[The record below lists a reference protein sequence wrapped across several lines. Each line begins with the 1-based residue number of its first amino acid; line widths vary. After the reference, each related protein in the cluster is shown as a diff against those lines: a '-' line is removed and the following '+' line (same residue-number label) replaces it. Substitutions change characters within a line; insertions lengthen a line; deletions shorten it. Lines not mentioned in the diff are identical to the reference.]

1 MKATVVWDEAKDLLN
16 QAKHGIS
23 FKQAAQLLLSDEIQL
38 EIFDADHSDNE
49 ERLMTLGPANGKLIL
64 VVWAEREEDVI
75 RIISA
80 RKASRRELFLYYK
93 FTDGP

>member
-1 MKATVVWDEAKDLLN
+1 MN

-23 FKQAAQLLLSDEIQL
+23 FKEAAQLLLSDEIQL
-38 EIFDADHSDNE
+38 EVFDADHSDNE

-64 VVWAEREEDVI
+64 VVWTEREEDVI

-80 RKASRRELFLYYK
+80 RRASRKEIFLYYK
-93 FTDGP
+93 FVSGQ

>member
-1 MKATVVWDEAKDLLN
+1 MNSRIEWNDAKNLLN

-23 FKQAAQLLLSDEIQL
+23 FKEASQLLLSDEIQL

-49 ERLMTLGPANGKLIL
+49 ERLMTVGPVNGKLIL
-64 VVWAEREEDVI
+64 VVWTEREEDVV

-80 RKASRRELFLYYK
+80 RKASRKEIFLYYK
-93 FTDGP
+93 FKSEQ

>member
-1 MKATVVWDEAKDLLN
+1 MKASVDWDEAKDLLN

-38 EIFDADHSDNE
+38 EIFDADHSNSE
-49 ERLMTLGPANGKLIL
+49 ERLMTLGPVSGKLIL
-64 VVWAEREEDVI
+64 VVWTEREENVI

-80 RKASRRELFLYYK
+80 RKASRKELFLYYK
-93 FTDGP
+93 FVSGQ

>member
-1 MKATVVWDEAKDLLN
+1 MKVAVDWDEAKDLLN

-38 EIFDADHSDNE
+38 EMFDADHSNSE
-49 ERLMTLGPANGKLIL
+49 ERLMTLGPVNGKLIL
-64 VVWAEREEDVI
+64 VVWTEREENVI

-80 RKASRRELFLYYK
+80 RKASRKELFLYYK
-93 FTDGP
+93 FVSGQ